1 MLVTLN
7 EILPKARKEK
17 YAVPAF
23 DVSNYEM
30 VRAVIEVSAEMRSPA
45 LFMCL
50 KPDLEGNGLG
60 FLAEMV
66 HHAAKIYDTI
76 PVCLHLDHATDFED
90 ITKAIDAGFT
100 SVMYDG
106 STLPF
111 EKNAENT
118 KEVVLYAHRRGIS
131 TEAELGHVTDAIAGN
146 NTSALTDDCTEE
158 NIENT
163 LTNVE
168 EVKEFID
175 ITGVDCLAVAIGTAH
190 GVYVK
195 SPFLRL
201 DRLEKINSIS
211 VKPLVLHGGS
221 GTPDDDIRKAIGLG
235 ITKINIFSEVL
246 NGLNSG
252 LKEKLNSLENMS
264 SWPSLVYQKAVS
276 NMKEVIKY
284 KIQVFGSGN
293 RI

>member
-7 EILPKARKEK
+7 EMLPKARKER

-23 DVSNYEM
+23 DVGNYEM
-30 VRAVIEVSAEMRSPA
+30 VRAVIEVCDQMRSPA

-60 FLAEMV
+60 FLSEMIR
-66 HHAAKIYDTI
+66 HAAKIYDAI
-76 PVCLHLDHATDFED
+76 PVCLHLDHATDLED
-90 ITKAIDAGFT
+90 IKKAIDAGFT

-111 EKNAENT
+111 EKNAKNT
-118 KEVVLYAHRRGIS
+118 KEVVIYAHQRGIS
-131 TEAELGHVTDAIAGN
+131 TEAELGHVTDAIAGSGE
-146 NTSALTDDCTEE
+146 SALTGCTEE
-158 NIENT
+158 DIENA
-163 LTNVE
+163 LTNVD
-168 EVKEFID
+168 EVKEFIR
-175 ITGVDCLAVAIGTAH
+175 ITDVDCLAVAIGTAH

-201 DRLEKINSIS
+201 DRLEKINSVS
-211 VKPLVLHGGS
+211 VRPLVLHGGS
-221 GTPDDDIRKAIGLG
+221 GTPDDDIRKAISLG

-252 LKEKLNSLENMS
+252 LKEKLNGLENMS
-264 SWPSLVYQKAVS
+264 SWPSVVYKKAIS
-276 NMKEVIKY
+276 NMKEVIRR
-284 KIQVFGSGN
+284 KIEVFGSVN